1 MILSNSNNK
10 FEVQMPRRYKPQ
22 NKLKGYKAT
31 FLDYSSESKAIDG
44 TKQGT
49 RYSKIRRWERT
60 VHVHKRAVRQ
70 EEKDSL
76 THSICVWKAPS
87 LQ

>member
-1 MILSNSNNK
+1 
-10 FEVQMPRRYKPQ
+10 MPRRYKPQ
-22 NKLKGYKAT
+22 NKLK
-31 FLDYSSESKAIDG
+31 DYSAQHLGYRTEGTAIDG

-76 THSICVWKAPS
+76 THSVCVWKAPS